1 MKNLRKNG
9 AFTLIELLV
18 VIAII
23 AILAA
28 MLLPALSRAKA
39 RAQRIACTNNLK
51 QIGTGFKIWGTDMNG
66 LFPQTASTAAGGA
79 NTGTAN
85 NFPGTVQN
93 VWGCMADS
101 LGQSAK
107 VLVCPSDTQNASV
120 AATIAFPTPV
130 PTSPNL
136 MTAFNGI
143 AGAGSSSGTSYFI
156 GQAPNESNPQL
167 FLAGDRN
174 PGTASQ
180 YMTGGA
186 SVPNPWG
193 WNTGT
198 IHQSQ
203 GNILLADASVQG
215 WNTAALL
222 KGVTSTGVVGA
233 LLNCVWP

>member
-79 NTGTAN
+79 MINSPYDQGVAK
-85 NFPGTVQN
+85 
-93 VWGCMADS
+93 VWCTMADS

-107 VLVCPSDTQNASV
+107 VLVCPSDGPDAPNAG
-120 AATIAFPTPV
+120 TIAFTTATP
-130 PTSPNL
+130 PLLTGGASGGN
-136 MTAFNGI
+136 ASA
-143 AGAGSSSGTSYFI
+143 AGGTSYFI
-156 GQAPNESNPQL
+156 GRQPNESNPQM

-174 PGTASQ
+174 PA
-180 YMTGGA
+180 TGGTGYTTGSQQLTA
-186 SVPNPWG
+186 AAA
-193 WNTGT
+193 WNTT
-198 IHQSQ
+198 SIHQGQ

-215 WNTAALL
+215 WNTAALE
-222 KGVTSTGVVGA
+222 KGLSTLVGMTA
-233 LLNCVWP
+233 DTWCVFP